1 MKDSGAVIGNDESDK
16 VQFAFLVGVQTSES
30 GPERTAELLA
40 ELSELVRTLGLEIM
54 GQVTVKLREPN
65 SHMLIG
71 EGKAQEIT
79 ALATQAGADVIIFDE
94 FLSPSQQRN
103 WETLAEMA
111 VIDRQ
116 EVILDIF
123 AAHAHTNEARLQVE
137 LAQANY
143 SLPRLK
149 RRWTHLHR
157 QRGMAGGMGMR
168 GEGEQQ
174 LEIDSRLV
182 RKQIAKLK
190 TQLAAVRQHRQV
202 QRSQRL
208 RKPVPVAAIVGYT
221 NAGKS
226 SLLNALTQSSVLTED
241 KLFATLDPTVRRL
254 QLPNGQALLMADT
267 VGFIRK
273 LPHMLIE
280 AFHSTLEETT
290 MADYLIEVLDAT
302 AASQEEHHET
312 TGRVLA
318 EIGAG
323 RKPTL
328 LVLNKVDALPDE
340 LARQR
345 LQRRYPE
352 ALMLS
357 AKTGEGLDV
366 LLAAIE
372 ELCNAETTEMALLI
386 PHSRYDQLTL
396 VRKTCAIIS
405 ENYENDGVRLTVRV
419 PRAAMAAIG
428 PMAGLAMVDEEDENG
443 L

>member
-1 MKDSGAVIGNDESDK
+1 MKETGATIVNEDSEK
-16 VQFAFLVGVQTSES
+16 VQFAFLVGVQTAES
-30 GPERTAELLA
+30 GPERTEELLA
-40 ELSELVRTLGLEIM
+40 ELSELVRTLGLSIT
-54 GQVTVKLREPN
+54 GQLTAKLRDINPR
-65 SHMLIG
+65 LLVG
-71 EGKAQEIT
+71 EGKAQEICDA
-79 ALATQAGADVIIFDE
+79 ALQSGADVIIFDD
-94 FLSPSQQRN
+94 FLTPSQQRN
-103 WETLAEMA
+103 WESLATMA

-174 LEIDSRLV
+174 LEVDSRMV
-182 RKQIAKLK
+182 RTQIAKLK
-190 TQLAAVRQHRQV
+190 VQLSAVRQHRQV

-226 SLLNALTQSSVLTED
+226 SLLNTLTQATVLTED

-254 QLPNGQALLMADT
+254 ELPDGQALLMADT

-273 LPHMLIE
+273 LPHMLVE
-280 AFHSTLEETT
+280 AFHSTLEETA

-302 AASQEEHHET
+302 AASLEEHHDT
-312 TGRVLA
+312 TAQVLK

-323 RKPTL
+323 CKPML
-328 LVLNKVDALPDE
+328 LVLNKVDALPD
-340 LARQR
+340 LLSRQR
-345 LQRRYPE
+345 LQRRFPD
-352 ALMLS
+352 ALLIS
-357 AKTGEGLDV
+357 ATTGEGIDALRV
-366 LLAAIE
+366 AMA
-372 ELCNAETTEMALLI
+372 ELCRASMTEMALLI

-396 VRKTCAIIS
+396 VRKTCAILS
-405 ENYENDGVRLTVRV
+405 ESYEDAGVRLTVRV
-419 PRAAMAAIG
+419 PQAALSTINAFGA
-428 PMAGLAMVDEEDENG
+428 
-443 L
+443 